1 MVLSLGKISDLKIEE
16 GRRKYGGGK
25 FERDLI

>member
-1 MVLSLGKISDLKIEE
+1 MALFLGNISDLKIEE
-16 GRRKYGGGK
+16 RRRKCGGGK